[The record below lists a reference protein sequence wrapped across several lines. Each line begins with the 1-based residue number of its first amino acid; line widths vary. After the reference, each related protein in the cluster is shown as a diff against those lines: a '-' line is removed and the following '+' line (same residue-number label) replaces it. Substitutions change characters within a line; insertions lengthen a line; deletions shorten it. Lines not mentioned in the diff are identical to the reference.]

1 VINIVNAYKLEVVRT
16 RIAEPA
22 APVNSTAEVAQ
33 RYSHL
38 QRLDREHLI
47 RLDLD
52 NRNRIIG
59 EETVSIGT
67 AGAAIVTAREV
78 FRGALLAGATRAIII
93 VHNHPSGDPQ
103 PSEEDRQVHEK
114 LAEAGQILGIPVV
127 DFIVIGE
134 EGKYWSVSQ
143 ERG

>member
-1 VINIVNAYKLEVVRT
+1 MVNAYKLEVVRT
-16 RIAEPA
+16 KVAEPA
-22 APVNSTAEVAQ
+22 APVNSTAQVAS
-33 RYSHL
+33 RYAHL

-52 NRNRIIG
+52 SRNRIIG

-93 VHNHPSGDPQ
+93 VHNHPAGAPQ

-143 ERG
+143 EV

>member
-1 VINIVNAYKLEVVRT
+1 MIRIVNVYKLEVVRT

-22 APVNSTAEVAQ
+22 APVNSAAEVAK
-33 RYSHL
+33 RYAHL

-52 NRNRIIG
+52 SRNRIIG

-67 AGAAIVTAREV
+67 AGAAIITASEV
-78 FRGALLAGATRAIII
+78 FRGALLAGATRAIIV
-93 VHNHPSGDPQ
+93 VHNHPAGDPR
-103 PSEEDRQVHEK
+103 PSEEDREVHAK
-114 LAEAGQILGIPVV
+114 LVEAGQILGIPVV

-143 ERG
+143 EV